1 MALSRL
7 FQVPVGWLLGVEE
20 EPEPQSVD
28 FSPEQLKLL
37 EEILGRYQRAEPEE
51 LSEGQ
56 RKQVEELVGRLPK
69 KRRWWPWA
77 AAGLA
82 ALVIAVGGVCLL
94 YTSDAADD

>member
-1 MALSRL
+1 M
-7 FQVPVGWLLGVEE
+7 GWLLGVEE

-56 RKQVEELVGRLPK
+56 RKRSEERRVGKECRS
-69 KRRWWPWA
+69 RWSP
-77 AAGLA
+77 
-82 ALVIAVGGVCLL
+82 
-94 YTSDAADD
+94 YH